1 MHDFE
6 YDSNKSSSNL
16 DKHGIDFVD
25 AQKLWNDSELIKIQ
39 VKSEGEDR
47 FLVIGLISNKHWSAV
62 MTYRGNTIRLISVRR
77 SRKKEVMLY
86 ES

>member
-62 MTYRGNTIRLISVRR
+62 MTYRSNTIRLISVRR

>member
-6 YDSNKSSSNL
+6 YDSSKSSSNF
-16 DKHGIDFVD
+16 DKHGIDFID
-25 AQKLWNDSELIKIQ
+25 AQVLWNDSELIEIQ

-62 MTYRGNTIRLISVRR
+62 ITYRGNIIRIISVRR
-77 SRKKEVMLY
+77 SRKKEVIFY

>member
-6 YDSNKSSSNL
+6 YDSNKNSSNL

-25 AQKLWNDSELIKIQ
+25 AQELWNDSELIEIQ

-47 FLVIGLISNKHWSAV
+47 FLVIGLISNKYWSAV
-62 MTYRGNTIRLISVRR
+62 ITYRGNTIRIISVRR
-77 SRKKEVMLY
+77 SRKKEVILY
-86 ES
+86 EN